1 MEKYLKFS
9 QRHISKAGFSADTE
23 AHTVGV
29 TAGKEGKRV
38 QCTFADE
45 CQLRFTVAA
54 AAAAAAAAADTEFK
68 Y

>member
-45 CQLRFTVAA
+45 CQLQFTV

>member
-54 AAAAAAAAADTEFK
+54 AAVAAAADTEFK